1 MASFHSTIPR
11 FRGYV
16 TSNPD
21 RAVIDID
28 LRSLHN
34 GSRVVA
40 AIIQEQYLEV
50 DRYPMAHVDVFFA
63 DGRARGTLELHG
75 VRRKIEFPVTVERS
89 ANKVRMRSAFTLKRH
104 DFGIVRIGGWDWIA
118 HENVAIDFDLVA
130 APERVT
136 AEEL

>member
-1 MASFHSTIPR
+1 MASFHSTVPS
-11 FRGYV
+11 FRGFV

-21 RAVIDID
+21 RAIVDVD

-34 GSRVVA
+34 DSRVVA

-50 DRYPMAHVDVFFA
+50 DRYPFAHIDVVIA
-63 DGRARGTLELHG
+63 GGTARGTLELHG
-75 VRRKIEFPVTVERS
+75 VRRKIEFPITVDRS
-89 ANKVRMRSAFTLKRH
+89 SDKVRIRTAFTIKRH

-118 HENVAIDFDLVA
+118 HEDVAIDFDLVA

-136 AEEL
+136 AEEI